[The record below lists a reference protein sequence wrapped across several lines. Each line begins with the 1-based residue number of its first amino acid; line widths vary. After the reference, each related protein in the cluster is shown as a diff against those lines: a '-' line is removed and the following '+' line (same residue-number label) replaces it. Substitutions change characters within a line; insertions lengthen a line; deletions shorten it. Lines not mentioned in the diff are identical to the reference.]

1 MEKETAARWYV
12 HPVFDSDG
20 SLEGSFCV
28 DTEEGATGNRLH
40 ESNKR
45 FRDFVELAADWFWE
59 TDANLRYKFVSDQY
73 EAATGLQ
80 PDSRLGH
87 KRGDFRL
94 GGPDDGDWDAHL
106 ADLEAR
112 RPFRNFRF
120 AYLDANGRRRIAIM
134 SGRPIFDD
142 HGTFVGYRGA
152 GRDITEEF
160 NAQKQLLFLA
170 RHDALT
176 GLPNRVMLKDR
187 LEETLAKSRESGG
200 GVAILSIDLDDFKL
214 VNDTLGHAAGDAL
227 LSEAARRMQATVRDI
242 DTAARI
248 GGDEFIIVQA
258 ESTGWESARALA
270 IRLIERLS
278 EDVEVNSDIARCGVS
293 IGISLYPD
301 DGENVEELMRH
312 ADLALYRAKA
322 QDQNSFCFFEPAM
335 NEHERDR
342 RLLEKQLGEATQDG
356 SLFLQ
361 YQPQIEIKSGRI
373 IGLEALVRWMR
384 PGYGLVRP
392 DEFISIAE
400 RSGLISGID
409 RWVLRQACIQA
420 KAWIDAGLFSGR
432 IAVNLSAI
440 LLAQASLVDDIL
452 ETLQETRLP
461 PDRLEIEITESVLL
475 IDTETVATTL
485 KSLSDAGISLAVDDF
500 GVGYSSLTYLR
511 RFPVHKV
518 KIDRSFVRN
527 VDHDADDAVI
537 TRAIISLGH
546 SLGLQVI
553 AEGVEEWSHVQF
565 LHEAGCDQAQGYHFA
580 RPLSLQDCENYL
592 NTAEGNARALPDMSG
607 VVSLASRYSHY

>member
-12 HPVFDSDG
+12 HPVFDQNG

-28 DTEEGATGNRLH
+28 DTDEVAAGDLLH

-59 TDANLRYKFVSDQY
+59 TDADLCYKFVSEQY
-73 EAATGLQ
+73 EAATGLK
-80 PDSRLGH
+80 PHSRLGH
-87 KRGDFRL
+87 KRGAFRL

-112 RPFRNFRF
+112 RPFRNFQF
-120 AYLDANGRRRIAIM
+120 AYLDARGRRRIAIM
-134 SGRPIFDD
+134 SGRPIFEND
-142 HGTFVGYRGA
+142 GTFLGYRGA

-187 LEETLAKSRESGG
+187 LEETLAAARRTGSGLA
-200 GVAILSIDLDDFKL
+200 VFSIDLDDFKL
-214 VNDTLGHAAGDAL
+214 VNDTLGHAAGDAV
-227 LSEAARRMQATVRDI
+227 LSEVALRMQATIRDF

-258 ESTGWESARALA
+258 ESTGWESARSLA
-270 IRLIERLS
+270 IRLMDRLS
-278 EDVEVNSDIARCGVS
+278 QDVDVNRDKARCGVS
-293 IGISLYPD
+293 IGISLFPD
-301 DGENVEELMRH
+301 DGENIEELMRH
-312 ADLALYRAKA
+312 ADLALYKAKSQGESA
-322 QDQNSFCFFEPAM
+322 FRFFEPEM
-335 NEHERDR
+335 NAHERER
-342 RLLEKQLGEATQDG
+342 RLLEKHLSQATEDD
-356 SLFLQ
+356 SLFLE
-361 YQPQIEIKSGRI
+361 YQPQVEIKTGRI

-384 PGYGLVRP
+384 PGHGPVRP

-400 RSGLISGID
+400 RSGLIISID
-409 RWVLRQACIQA
+409 RWVLRHACLQA
-420 KAWIDAGLFSGR
+420 KAWSDAGLFSGR
-432 IAVNLSAI
+432 IAINLSAI
-440 LLAQASLVDDIL
+440 MLAQGSMHDDIL
-452 ETLQETRLP
+452 ATLEETQLP

-475 IDTETVATTL
+475 IDTPTVARTL

-518 KIDRSFVRN
+518 KIDRSFIGN

-553 AEGVEEWSHVQF
+553 AEGVEERSHLKF
-565 LHEAGCDQAQGYHFA
+565 LQEAGCDHAQGFLFA
-580 RPLSLQDCENYL
+580 RPLNIMNCEKYL
-592 NTAEGNARALPDMSG
+592 KISDGSARAARDAPG
-607 VVSLASRYSHY
+607 VVSLASGYSYY